1 MNLPHLLSLNEQS
14 SYIVKPLDE
23 SSIHETTINQI
34 PQILVVDDSLSN
46 RKALSLIIEKT
57 EYDVITAVDGL
68 DALNVMNEKHID
80 LVFTDLEMP
89 RMTGLELTQAIR
101 AWDDKK
107 ETPIVMVTSRS
118 TNKHRELAK
127 KAGVD
132 DYLTKP
138 VGTDTLLESIET
150 WLKQTVEA

>member
-1 MNLPHLLSLNEQS
+1 MS
-14 SYIVKPLDE
+14 
-23 SSIHETTINQI
+23 TINHT

-46 RKALSLIIEKT
+46 RKALSLIIDKT

-101 AWDDKK
+101 AWDEKK

-127 KAGVD
+127 KAGVN

-150 WLKQTVEA
+150 WLKQTAEA